1 MTVDAIIARAPI
13 IPVLTVETVAAAVP
27 LARAL
32 VEGGLPVL
40 EVTLRTEAAL
50 EAIRLATAEVPE
62 AKIGAGTILNARQF
76 DEAAKAGSRFIVSP
90 GLTNEVVAAARD
102 SDVPLLPGAI
112 TPSEIMAAAE
122 AEIDFLKFF
131 PAEQAGGVDFLKSL
145 ASPFAGIRFCPTG
158 GVRESNL
165 RAYLSL
171 PNVAVVG
178 GTWIAGKAE
187 VAARDWAAVTAR
199 ARRAVAIARGEEE
212 A

>member
-13 IPVLTVETVAAAVP
+13 IPVLTVETVEAAVP

-32 VEGGLPVL
+32 VAGGLPVL
-40 EVTLRTEAAL
+40 EVTLRTRVAL
-50 EAIRLATAEVPE
+50 EVISAMATEVPE
-62 AKIGAGTILNARQF
+62 AVVGAGTILNPADFDAARRAG
-76 DEAAKAGSRFIVSP
+76 AAFIVSP
-90 GLTNEVVAAARD
+90 GLTPELARAAD
-102 SDVPLLPGAI
+102 GTPFLPGAV
-112 TPSEIMAAAE
+112 TPSEIMAAR
-122 AEIDFLKFF
+122 DLGFGVLKFF
-131 PAEQAGGVDFLKSL
+131 PAEIYGGQTALSALAG
-145 ASPFAGIRFCPTG
+145 PFAGMRFCPTG

-178 GTWIAGKAE
+178 GTWLAGKAE
-187 VAARDWAAVTAR
+187 LAAGDWAAVTAR

>member
-40 EVTLRTEAAL
+40 EVTLRTKVAL
-50 EAIRLATAEVPE
+50 EVIAAMAAEVPD
-62 AKIGAGTILNARQF
+62 AIVGAGTVLSPA
-76 DEAAKAGSRFIVSP
+76 DLEASRRAGAVFGVSP
-90 GLTNEVVAAARD
+90 GLTPALARAAEGF
-102 SDVPLLPGAI
+102 PFLPGAV
-112 TPSEIMAAAE
+112 TPSEIMAAC
-122 AEIDFLKFF
+122 DLGYGVLKFF
-131 PAEQAGGVDFLKSL
+131 PAEIYGGQSALAALAG
-145 ASPFAGIRFCPTG
+145 PFAGMRFCPTG

-178 GTWIAGKAE
+178 GTWIAGKTE